1 MSEAIEFGISMTLL
15 RGAKDE
21 ARQAEHLG
29 YDYLLTGEHVMFHTP
44 VGNTLV
50 SLADGRKLSVPI
62 AWYPRLANA
71 SPKQRRNWEI
81 IGPGVGFHW
90 PDVDED
96 LSVEGMLRGVPAPGV
111 RPQVPQGAV

>member
-1 MSEAIEFGISMTLL
+1 MSTLERANEPLAIGLEVTD
-15 RGAKDE
+15 DE
-21 ARQAEHLG
+21 LI
-29 YDYLLTGEHVMFHTP
+29 
-44 VGNTLV
+44 V
-50 SLADGRKLSVPI
+50 SLADGRRLSVPI

-71 SPKQRRNWEI
+71 TSDQRRNWEV

-96 LSVEGMLRGVPAPGV
+96 LSVEGMLRGAPAPGV

>member
-1 MSEAIEFGISMTLL
+1 MTSAEATARSPTPREQRSPSAGSGPEAAPTATGGRPGASLGLGVPVWSATMRERTEWRVSEAIEFGISMTLL

-50 SLADGRKLSVPI
+50 
-62 AWYPRLANA
+62 
-71 SPKQRRNWEI
+71 
-81 IGPGVGFHW
+81 
-90 PDVDED
+90 
-96 LSVEGMLRGVPAPGV
+96 
-111 RPQVPQGAV
+111 

>member
-1 MSEAIEFGISMTLL
+1 MSTLERASEPL
-15 RGAKDE
+15 AVGLEVTNDE
-21 ARQAEHLG
+21 LI
-29 YDYLLTGEHVMFHTP
+29 
-44 VGNTLV
+44 V

-71 SPKQRRNWEI
+71 TPAQRRNWEL

-96 LSVEGMLRGVPAPGV
+96 LSVEGMLRGAPAPGV
-111 RPQVPQGAV
+111 RPQIPEGAV